1 MLPRSKSGLL
11 RRLAP
16 RNDVMTPRSR
26 GAMRPRFCK
35 NRSPRKT
42 EGEVNAGRVM
52 RPEPRVRNKK
62 AHERNHH
69 GHTGNHPAFPAQ
81 WFYGLLRAL
90 PGDQACLTPSP
101 ALLITDLTPALGRQ
115 NDTTWP
121 YASALFVNCAAA
133 STASRPASVTIASR
147 PSDGTGP
154 NRYSADFTPASSE
167 ISEIQ
172 KLVRGSLLGD
182 MKASTHD

>member
-1 MLPRSKSGLL
+1 
-11 RRLAP
+11 
-16 RNDVMTPRSR
+16 
-26 GAMRPRFCK
+26 MRPRSCECL
-35 NRSPRKT
+35 PLLKT
-42 EGEVNAGRVM
+42 EGAGNAGRTM
-52 RPEPRVRNKK
+52 HPQPRVQMKK
-62 AHERNHH
+62 AHEHSHH

-101 ALLITDLTPALGRQ
+101 ALLIADLTPALGRQ

-147 PSDGTGP
+147 PSVGRDQIAIVLILPRRQAKFLQFRHLPSAANAESTRFTGP
-154 NRYSADFTPASSE
+154 VLILQSAPLLPAAR
-167 ISEIQ
+167 
-172 KLVRGSLLGD
+172 L
-182 MKASTHD
+182 T